1 MIHKSAFSGL
11 TNKEKHASE
20 NGQAQGW
27 DAERVKNNQTTKQK
41 NKKTNKQPISKE
53 SFERPLE
60 SQENGSPETRCG
72 STFLHSTAQ

>member
-27 DAERVKNNQTTKQK
+27 DAERVKNKQTANIQGKALK
-41 NKKTNKQPISKE
+41 D
-53 SFERPLE
+53 L
-60 SQENGSPETRCG
+60 
-72 STFLHSTAQ
+72 

>member
-27 DAERVKNNQTTKQK
+27 DAERVKKKKQP
-41 NKKTNKQPISKE
+41 NKKTKKQTNSQYPRK

-60 SQENGSPETRCG
+60 SQENCSPETRCG

>member
-27 DAERVKNNQTTKQK
+27 DAERVKNKQTTKQK
-41 NKKTNKQPISKE
+41 NKKNKQ
-53 SFERPLE
+53 
-60 SQENGSPETRCG
+60 
-72 STFLHSTAQ
+72 TANIQGKALKDL

>member
-27 DAERVKNNQTTKQK
+27 DAERVKKNKQP
-41 NKKTNKQPISKE
+41 NKKTKKQTNSQYPRK

-60 SQENGSPETRCG
+60 SQENCSPETRCG

>member
-27 DAERVKNNQTTKQK
+27 DAEREKTNKQP

-53 SFERPLE
+53 KLWKTFRKSGERFSWNKVWL
-60 SQENGSPETRCG
+60 NI
-72 STFLHSTAQ
+72 FA

>member
-27 DAERVKNNQTTKQK
+27 DAERVK
-41 NKKTNKQPISKE
+41 TNKQPNKKNK
-53 SFERPLE
+53 
-60 SQENGSPETRCG
+60 Q
-72 STFLHSTAQ
+72 TANIQGKALKDL

>member
-27 DAERVKNNQTTKQK
+27 DAERVK
-41 NKKTNKQPISKE
+41 TNKQPNKKTKKNK
-53 SFERPLE
+53 
-60 SQENGSPETRCG
+60 Q
-72 STFLHSTAQ
+72 TANIQGKALKDL

>member
-27 DAERVKNNQTTKQK
+27 DAERVKNKQTTKQK
-41 NKKTNKQPISKE
+41 KQKKNKQ
-53 SFERPLE
+53 
-60 SQENGSPETRCG
+60 
-72 STFLHSTAQ
+72 TANIQGKALKDL